1 MIGPIR
7 GEMSIAPMMTAVEL
21 TFKPSDATKMAK
33 MRIHKL
39 VPLKTIPDS
48 MEPATELN
56 ASFSSPNLN
65 LLKKFVKE
73 YRLLR
78 YVYM

>member
-1 MIGPIR
+1 
-7 GEMSIAPMMTAVEL
+7 MSIAPIITAVEF

-39 VPLKTIPDS
+39 VPRNTIPVS
-48 MEPATELN
+48 IEPATELN

-65 LLKKFVKE
+65 LLKKFVKD